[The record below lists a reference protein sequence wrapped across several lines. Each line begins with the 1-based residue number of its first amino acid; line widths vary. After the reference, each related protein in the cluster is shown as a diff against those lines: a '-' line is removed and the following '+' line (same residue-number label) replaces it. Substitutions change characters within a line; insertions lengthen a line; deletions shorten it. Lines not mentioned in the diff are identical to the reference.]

1 MGAVIIGC
9 GKSTPNLEIEND
21 DLKALVDTNDEWIR
35 TRTGIGS
42 RHISVDETTGALAY
56 AASAAAL
63 GMNASKHSDITSI
76 SYCAEPI
83 DPESIDLVIFPTIT
97 PDSIVP
103 SAAAALKKDMGL
115 QNAIAF
121 DINAACTGFIY
132 GISVAESMMA
142 ASNLAAAQNR
152 CKRPK
157 IKRALIVCSE
167 RLSRLTDWNERGTCV
182 LFGDGAGAAVLEWR
196 DDEPG
201 IIATYMRN
209 DDDDTNAL
217 TCPNNFTA
225 PQPFTKD
232 GIDASASDVDEAADE
247 VDAFFDLVDVI
258 GSSSDRQVIRMDGQ
272 AVFKFAGKAMAS
284 CVEHVV
290 EQAGLALDDIKLI
303 VPHQANERI
312 IRFAAKRLSMDI
324 EAFQL
329 SIEDTGNTSSSGVPM
344 ALTDA
349 LAQGKLERGDKVVL
363 VAFGGGLTSGAVL
376 LEI

>member
-1 MGAVIIGC
+1 MLFR
-9 GKSTPNLEIEND
+9 S
-21 DLKALVDTNDEWIR
+21 
-35 TRTGIGS
+35 
-42 RHISVDETTGALAY
+42 
-56 AASAAAL
+56 
-63 GMNASKHSDITSI
+63 
-76 SYCAEPI
+76 
-83 DPESIDLVIFPTIT
+83 VIFPTIT

-142 ASNLAAAQNR
+142 ASNFAAAQDG

-247 VDAFFDLVDVI
+247 VDAFFDLVDAI

-290 EQAGLALDDIKLI
+290 EQAGLTLDDIKLI

-324 EAFQL
+324 ETFQL